1 MEHPEDIESEER
13 VSEDRSSETDEAGAR
28 PFLLM
33 ETLGDVESP
42 EDPRA
47 AEVLA
52 GLRRSLEAL
61 VGARAPTTARQA
73 EGLDIARGFGDL
85 VRNRVRTRLDARR
98 GKLKSGP
105 RRIDEIPVSAI
116 VVGEKVENARVHR
129 NEEQYQ
135 AMRSSVAEDGIDS
148 PIGVVEDD
156 LRPEKFHLVFGEG
169 RLQAARD
176 VGLAVVPAVIF
187 PAGTP
192 MLDLELAHFRENACR
207 ANLSSYEIAARASH
221 LVETYGCTSASLS
234 KQIGVPEGTIRAL
247 LSILSR
253 LPQPIVEAW
262 KNGAPELDRRT
273 LQRLAEQPDHEAALS
288 LWADQQAA
296 FAAAQKTRSGRR
308 KRFRP
313 PRSRPTALTLG
324 RLCQAIRTST
334 RESYSREDV
343 VRIVEFA
350 VGAAADIPNI
360 FTPTAR
366 RPRASVRERHE
377 AERHELPLPTMGAL
391 PDDSAPSKPG

>member
-1 MEHPEDIESEER
+1 LEHPEDNENDER
-13 VSEDRSSETDEAGAR
+13 VSDDGPSETDEAATR

-33 ETLGDVESP
+33 DTLGDVESP

-61 VGARAPTTARQA
+61 VGSRAPTTARQA

-85 VRNRVRTRLDARR
+85 VRNRARSRIDARR

-105 RRIDEIPVSAI
+105 RRIDEIPVTAI
-116 VVGEKVENARVHR
+116 VVGQKIQNARVHR

-135 AMRSSVAEDGIDS
+135 AMRSSVAGEGIAS

-176 VGLAVVPAVIF
+176 VGLVVVPAVIF

-207 ANLSSYEIAARASH
+207 ANLSSYEIAARAAH
-221 LVETYGCTSASLS
+221 LVGHVRVHV
-234 KQIGVPEGTIRAL
+234 GVV
-247 LSILSR
+247 
-253 LPQPIVEAW
+253 VEA
-262 KNGAPELDRRT
+262 DRR
-273 LQRLAEQPDHEAALS
+273 S
-288 LWADQQAA
+288 
-296 FAAAQKTRSGRR
+296 
-308 KRFRP
+308 
-313 PRSRPTALTLG
+313 
-324 RLCQAIRTST
+324 
-334 RESYSREDV
+334 
-343 VRIVEFA
+343 
-350 VGAAADIPNI
+350 
-360 FTPTAR
+360 
-366 RPRASVRERHE
+366 
-377 AERHELPLPTMGAL
+377 
-391 PDDSAPSKPG
+391 